1 MGTSFEG
8 RPQLVEHGSVLF
20 SLFSLSSPHRRAHY
34 RPRLLLHTPYIR
46 FRTLP
51 TLTRTR
57 HITTSRMAVVG
68 LRRRDTLT
76 RRSDTG
82 TTTVRFRLVECDVPA
97 GRWLELPSRHV
108 DASLAARHRMYIR
121 GPSVVYWRCTYPC
134 LLAVSEIVI
143 TRCMVSAIMVG
154 DLCAPDTTVEQDAVK
169 GKWVRVE
176 RDLNLQ
182 SGLWSLVRQSIY
194 TDLVRS
200 LIRSTEYLL

>member
-1 MGTSFEG
+1 M
-8 RPQLVEHGSVLF
+8 H
-20 SLFSLSSPHRRAHY
+20 
-34 RPRLLLHTPYIR
+34 
-46 FRTLP
+46 LP
-51 TLTRTR
+51 L
-57 HITTSRMAVVG
+57 
-68 LRRRDTLT
+68 
-76 RRSDTG
+76 
-82 TTTVRFRLVECDVPA
+82 
-97 GRWLELPSRHV
+97 
-108 DASLAARHRMYIR
+108 
-121 GPSVVYWRCTYPC
+121 
-134 LLAVSEIVI
+134 LLAVSEIAI